1 MTFIDFL
8 VVAPVLPFLPII
20 ITWWLPWE
28 NWIPWAKV
36 LHIIGPVLMYGAFV
50 AWYFGGDTQDVF
62 VIALAG
68 AGLSFYGV
76 VMLLKNPNAKSHDN
90 SAAP

>member
-1 MTFIDFL
+1 
-8 VVAPVLPFLPII
+8 
-20 ITWWLPWE
+20 
-28 NWIPWAKV
+28 
-36 LHIIGPVLMYGAFV
+36 MYGAFV

-76 VMLLKNPNAKSHDN
+76 VMLLKNSNAKSHDN
-90 SAAP
+90 SAAS